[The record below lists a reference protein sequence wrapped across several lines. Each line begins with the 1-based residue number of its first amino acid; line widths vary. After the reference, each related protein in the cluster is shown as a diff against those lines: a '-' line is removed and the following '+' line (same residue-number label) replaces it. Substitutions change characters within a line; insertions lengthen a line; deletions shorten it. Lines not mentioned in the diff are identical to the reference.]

1 MDIDIVTRDFQI
13 ILDNVSLA
21 SVAFSLL
28 LSHV

>member
-21 SVAFSLL
+21 LVVYTLL

>member
-21 SVAFSLL
+21 FVAYPPL